1 MPGMRG
7 EEDEQPARRRAVDAF
22 VRTGSCGER
31 TVGGL
36 TEQYYGDGDEDHE
49 DMVVAE

>member
-31 TVGGL
+31 TVGWP
-36 TEQYYGDGDEDHE
+36 YR
-49 DMVVAE
+49 VVLWRWR